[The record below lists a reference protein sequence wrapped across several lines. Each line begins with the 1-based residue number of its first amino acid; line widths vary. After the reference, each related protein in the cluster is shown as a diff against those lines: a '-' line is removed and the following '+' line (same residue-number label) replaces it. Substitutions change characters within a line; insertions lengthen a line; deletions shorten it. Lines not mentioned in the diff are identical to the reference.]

1 MKKYK
6 KYIYITAILLMI
18 LAFVGKRAG
27 WFGKDT
33 IHKVSVEQVTFRN
46 ITELITAN
54 GKIQPETEVKISADV
69 SGEIVEMNFK
79 EGDEVKKGD
88 LLLKIKPDIYI
99 SALER
104 MEASVNS
111 AKANLANSK
120 ARQAQVEAQ
129 FIQAEQAFNRSKQLY
144 EKNAI
149 STSEYETAKSSYDVA
164 KAEVEA
170 SKQTVVAADFT
181 VVSSEASLKEAN
193 ENLQKTAIYAPIGG
207 TISKLN
213 VELGER
219 VVGTMQMTGTE
230 ILRIANLNVMEVM
243 VEVNENDIVHV
254 SLGDTAIIE
263 VDAYLNQK
271 FKGSVTEVANSAS
284 TNGIVATDQ
293 ITSFVVKIR
302 ILPESYKHLI
312 LQEKN
317 KAQIQKVKDEDS
329 LEQQTT
335 NDKQIFYPFRPGMS
349 ATVDIQTET
358 HKNVLAVPIQ
368 AVTTRVDT
376 LKTSVELVGEKA
388 NNTNDDEIKELVFV
402 YQNDSVYQRQIKT
415 SIQDNNYIEILTGLK
430 DGESVVTAP
439 YSLISKKL
447 KDKMKVL
454 KVEKDKLFEEKE

>member
-6 KYIYITAILLMI
+6 KYIYITAILLII

-33 IHKVSVEQVTFRN
+33 IHKVAVEQVTYRN

-69 SGEIVEMNFK
+69 SGEIVELNFK

-88 LLLKIKPDIYI
+88 LLLKIKPDIYL

-111 AKANLANSK
+111 SKANLANSK
-120 ARQAQVEAQ
+120 ARQVQVEAQ

-144 EKNAI
+144 EKNTIAV
-149 STSEYETAKSSYDVA
+149 SEFETAKSSYDVS

-170 SKQTVVAADFT
+170 AKQTVVAADFT
-181 VVSSEASLKEAN
+181 VTSAEASLKEAN

-207 TISKLN
+207 TISKLS

-219 VVGTMQMTGTE
+219 VVGTIQMTGTE

-254 SLGDTAIIE
+254 NIGDTALIE

-271 FKGSVTEVANSAS
+271 FKGTVTEVANSAS

-302 ILPESYKHLI
+302 ILPESYQHLI
-312 LQEKN
+312 P
-317 KAQIQKVKDEDS
+317 KDNQ
-329 LEQQTT
+329 L
-335 NDKQIFYPFRPGMS
+335 FYPFRPGMS

-358 HKNVLAVPIQ
+358 HNNVLSVPIQ
-368 AVTTRVDT
+368 AVTTRIDT
-376 LKTSVELVGEKA
+376 LKTSIELVGEKTK
-388 NNTNDDEIKELVFV
+388 NSNDDEIKELVFV

-454 KVEKDKLFEEKE
+454 KVEKDKLFDEKD

>member
-1 MKKYK
+1 MV
-6 KYIYITAILLMI
+6 

-27 WFGKDT
+27 WFGKDS
-33 IHKVSVEQVTFRN
+33 IHKVAVELASYRN

-69 SGEIVEMNFK
+69 SGEIVELNFK

-88 LLLKIKPDIYI
+88 LLLKIKPDIYV

-170 SKQTVVAADFT
+170 AKQSVVAADFT
-181 VVSSEASLKEAN
+181 VVSTEASLKEAN
-193 ENLQKTAIYAPIGG
+193 ENLQKTSIYAPIGG

-254 SLGDTAIIE
+254 SLGDTALIE

-312 LQEKN
+312 PKN
-317 KAQIQKVKDEDS
+317 DS
-329 LEQQTT
+329 LY
-335 NDKQIFYPFRPGMS
+335 YPFRPGMS

-358 HKNVLAVPIQ
+358 HKNVLSVPIQ

-376 LKTSVELVGEKA
+376 LKTSVELVGEKT

-402 YQNDSVYQRQIKT
+402 YQNDSVYQRQVTT
-415 SIQDNNYIEILTGLK
+415 SIQDNNYIEILTGIK
-430 DGESVVTAP
+430 EGESVVTAP